1 MAGVNYVRPERIWL
15 TQSSD
20 LSEQWVQERIEE
32 DPSVLG
38 LGDLVVRESQRVQS
52 TGGRLDLLL
61 QEADGTHRY
70 EVEIQLGSTD
80 ESHVIRTIEYWDV
93 ERKRYPQ
100 YEHSAVIVAEN
111 ITSRFL
117 NVISLFNGNIPLIA
131 IQMQALKVGDAT
143 TLVFTTV
150 LDELNLGLVDEDEIE
165 APADRDF
172 WETRAS
178 KKTVAMADELHVMA
192 QKFNPGLELK
202 YNKFYIGMA
211 VDGKS
216 NLFVLFRPRQS
227 SLNLEVSLPQT
238 KEIEDLIEGAGLDT
252 LTYSRRYGKH
262 QIRLMPGDV
271 KKHAELLEGLI
282 GRAYEGRS

>member
-1 MAGVNYVRPERIWL
+1 MVGVNYVRPERIWL
-15 TQSSD
+15 TQSSN
-20 LSEQWVQERIEE
+20 LGEQWVQERIEE
-32 DPSVLG
+32 EPSVLG

-165 APADRDF
+165 PPADRDF
-172 WETRAS
+172 WEARAS
-178 KKTVAMADELHVMA
+178 KKTVAMADELYAIA

-216 NLFVLFRPRQS
+216 NLFVLFRPRQT

-238 KEIEDLIEGAGLDT
+238 KEIEDLIEGAELDT

-271 KKHAELLEGLI
+271 QKNEELLEDLI
-282 GRAYEGRS
+282 GRAYALRS